1 MKVQRILAVA
11 IIGALL
17 AMLPLGSIGT
27 VGCGTGKETPTLVT
41 PTPIAITSATQQMES
56 SKGSIAAFA
65 ENWSWSKSRSQDVK
79 YGETKVSLDLG
90 GKTPA
95 IVAGLKLPFKTWKEL
110 VDYLWRNGRKP

>member
-1 MKVQRILAVA
+1 MKGQKILAVA

-65 ENWSWSKSRSQDVK
+65 RI
-79 YGETKVSLDLG
+79 GLG
-90 GKTPA
+90 QRAVIKMANTER
-95 IVAGLKLPFKTWKEL
+95 LKLALIWEERHL
-110 VDYLWRNGRKP
+110 L